1 MGKYFIKKIVI
12 AIPTLIIISILI
24 FLTVH
29 LAPGDP
35 LNLLVNPMASQEV
48 REQVRKEYGLDKPV
62 LIQYFIFMK
71 NALRGNFGRSLK
83 THKPVFNMIA
93 KRFPATIILTGS
105 ALVFAYI
112 ISLPIGILAALKQNT
127 IIDRGA
133 MFLALIGVG
142 IPSFWLSLILIIF
155 FGLHLRWL
163 PVSGFGSLKHLIL
176 PAFALSLETIAINS
190 RMTRSSMLEVINQDF
205 IMVLR
210 AKGISEWRV
219 IWVHALKNGLISIIT
234 VLGLRI
240 GWLIGGNV
248 IVEYVFAWPGLG
260 RQLVDAI
267 IANDYPLIQGIMM
280 VVALM
285 IIFGNILAD
294 FLYVIV
300 DPRIKY

>member
-93 KRFPATIILTGS
+93 ERFPATIILTGS

-210 AKGISEWRV
+210 AKGISEWRL

>member
-93 KRFPATIILTGS
+93 KRFPATIILTGG